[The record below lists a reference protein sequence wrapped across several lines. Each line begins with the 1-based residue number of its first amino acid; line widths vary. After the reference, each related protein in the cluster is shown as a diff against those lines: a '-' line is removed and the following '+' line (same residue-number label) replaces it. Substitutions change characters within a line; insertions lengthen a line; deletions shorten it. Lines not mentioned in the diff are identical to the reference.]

1 MSSVPTDV
9 DNLVNQ
15 ITDQGLASKVLERL
29 SSRSRGTA
37 TNRPAQSGGHPH
49 KKMERTRDS
58 RKSSRTRRDEREKS
72 SERAGYRS
80 GRTRTEKVLLWN
92 ENKAPSIRIDPR
104 DHTPASRTSYG
115 KAQHRASGLLST
127 PISAGSGPSLPPPI
141 RLDYSLLRPVNTT
154 VDATTTPPAT
164 FPSKPAD
171 VAPSANT
178 SSVSTVETVQRPPAT
193 NAAALPTCNNQISSV
208 PLATT
213 VLERQAKNLAVG
225 RIANVAEALAM
236 DEDDDTGNASSM
248 TNRPKKTTIRTFVEK
263 LPGEDLM
270 TAMRRVVAPSKGQS
284 LGNSSRGRVCAR
296 SPLQ

>member
-15 ITDQGLASKVLERL
+15 ITDEGLANKVLERL

-37 TNRPAQSGGHPH
+37 TNRPAQNGGHPR
-49 KKMERTRDS
+49 KKLERTRDR
-58 RKSSRTRRDEREKS
+58 RKSSRNRRDEREKS
-72 SERAGYRS
+72 NERAGYRS
-80 GRTRTEKVLLWN
+80 GRTRTEKVLLWS
-92 ENKAPSIRIDPR
+92 ENKVSPTRIDPR

-115 KAQHRASGLLST
+115 RAQHRASGLLST
-127 PISAGSGPSLPPPI
+127 PISAGSVPSRPPPI
-141 RLDYSLLRPVNTT
+141 RLDYSLLRPVNTS
-154 VDATTTPPAT
+154 VNAAVTPPAT
-164 FPSKPAD
+164 LPSKPAD

-178 SSVSTVETVQRPPAT
+178 SSVSTVETVQQPPAT
-193 NAAALPTCNNQISSV
+193 NAAALPTYNNQLSSV
-208 PLATT
+208 LLAAT
-213 VLERQAKNLAVG
+213 VPERQAKTLAVG

-236 DEDDDTGNASSM
+236 DEDDDTGKASSM

-270 TAMRRVVAPSKGQS
+270 TVMRRVVAPGKGQS